1 MEGVAVYMGMWG
13 QRLVMWNLA
22 LAVGKSQEAQTLH
35 TAGDSAM
42 CQLPAWALGGF
53 LLKNHKHVHCL

>member
-1 MEGVAVYMGMWG
+1 MGMWG

-35 TAGDSAM
+35 TEGDSAM
-42 CQLPAWALGGF
+42 CQLPVWVLGGF